1 MIGFERYV
9 REIDFIQKW
18 VSFLSSITFDC
29 LQRDLLMDFLFF
41 RVSVGVTSGNEMAVS
56 IFRKSTAPMRT
67 SWIQWT
73 WKLGILVSGARWL
86 HPSSSQEDLGRHHA
100 QKWTGASEK
109 KQI

>member
-41 RVSVGVTSGNEMAVS
+41 RVSVGVTSGKKM
-56 IFRKSTAPMRT
+56 
-67 SWIQWT
+67 IQ
-73 WKLGILVSGARWL
+73 LLNI
-86 HPSSSQEDLGRHHA
+86 HPSISRRVFTHTYIADTVA
-100 QKWTGASEK
+100 
-109 KQI
+109 